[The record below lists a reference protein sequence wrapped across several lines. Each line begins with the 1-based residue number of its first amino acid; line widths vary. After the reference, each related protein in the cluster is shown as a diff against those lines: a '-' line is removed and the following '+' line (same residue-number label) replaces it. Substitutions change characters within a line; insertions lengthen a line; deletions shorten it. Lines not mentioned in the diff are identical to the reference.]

1 LSVAGKGHYL
11 GINVFKGAFGHEGL
25 ESREVEQLRQ
35 VCPGRQMDWI
45 GNKYQREVFILPMNQ
60 H

>member
-11 GINVFKGAFGHEGL
+11 EINVFRRAFGHEGL

-35 VCPGRQMDWI
+35 VAREARWI
-45 GNKYQREVFILPMNQ
+45 G
-60 H
+60 